1 MDSFTIL
8 NAIGSLDEKTVC
20 KALSYRPRPSE
31 TVAMPTKSGV
41 TSEVEP
47 NSLKHEADNQQVD
60 KSNLPPAKKKKH
72 PFKNKNFLR
81 WGSIAACFCLL
92 LVGALALIPNLVGNN
107 TAGFVVEDGV
117 LLAYTGKDENV
128 IIPDNVV
135 CIADYAFRESGNA
148 EIVKTVT
155 LGKKVSTVE
164 TFAFD
169 GCINLNTVSVSD
181 ENKSIQMDNG
191 AVLSEDGKQLIYLNT
206 TNDVKTYTVPN
217 GVEKICSYAFVNS
230 KLTELTLPETVT
242 TLDSLAVIFNDTL
255 EKVTLNG
262 VTHLSDRSFYNN
274 IALKSVELPKATVI
288 GEASFAGCTSLEIIS
303 LPNTIEIKKDAFAN
317 CKNLKSVNAPKAV
330 TIGESAFYDCDVLT
344 TLSLP
349 SATTIGHAAFRSCDN
364 LSTLNI
370 QNATSLGDWFVAET
384 NVSVLI
390 LPKITEGLGEFTFAG
405 ANVELWGEK
414 GGYLESFAKENNYTF
429 VEIEDMDLPAGFSP
443 VNDYMYVSVSSV
455 NVRSTPEKGDNVVGY
470 LVLDQEINRV
480 ATDGTWSM
488 FLYSDGKYRFV
499 SNSCLSINNSTVQPN
514 TPTDQTYGDFN
525 YIDQGNYI
533 TIAKYTGT
541 GKNILIPAEIDGK
554 PVEEIKANAFASIAT
569 SVESIQANSIKRI
582 SGTDEFLAHCY
593 KLQSLEMLALE
604 ELPSNALYECV
615 SLHQVEL
622 PNLKTVG
629 SNVFV
634 CGTFTELY
642 LTKAESI
649 ADDAFT
655 KSGIKTLHG
664 TAGSYAQT
672 WAEAH
677 QYGFVDVAND
687 YTPIY
692 PTVSVEADK
701 LTYTTICTATLPNG
715 EVFGQKGVGIAHD
728 STGKLYLYVEA
739 WNKYIPT
746 TFVQFEDFASTEVHT
761 EYQTATTYGN
771 YAWLL
776 ASNGSGSKTKS
787 LSVLKVDKNGT
798 MSYGQI
804 DLGGTRFIQGLY
816 CDFSSEQNG
825 KLIVYYSD
833 QYQRCMV
840 YETKD
845 GGATWNKVVGDITS
859 AANHH
864 ETVMAA
870 GFVTN
875 DIGFVSYGY
884 VGEEQPSMRTY
895 LTIDGGETWKNLN
908 INLSSDIIK
917 DGYGEVVEMSYDSE
931 KLILTVV
938 VRGGSFVSDVYY
950 EYISTDNGVTW
961 KLQNNRDYN
970 D

>member
-20 KALSYRPRPSE
+20 KALSYRPVSSE
-31 TVAMPTKSGV
+31 TAVVPTVTEFTYEAEQNMPKQASD
-41 TSEVEP
+41 
-47 NSLKHEADNQQVD
+47 KQQMD
-60 KSNLPPAKKKKH
+60 KSNSPPVKKKKH
-72 PFKNKNFLR
+72 PFKSKNFLR

-92 LVGALALIPNLVGNN
+92 LVGAFALIPNLVGNE

-117 LLAYTGKDENV
+117 LLAYTGEDENV

-135 CIADYAFRESGNA
+135 CIADYAFKESGTA

-169 GCINLNTVSVSD
+169 GCINLKTVSVS
-181 ENKSIQMDNG
+181 EKNKSLQMNRG
-191 AVLSEDGKQLIYLNT
+191 AVLSEDGKQLIYLNA
-206 TNDVKTYTVPN
+206 NDDIKTYTVPN
-217 GVEKICSYAFVNS
+217 GVERICSYAFVNS
-230 KLTELTLPETVT
+230 KLVELTLPETVT

-274 IALKSVELPKATVI
+274 IALKSVEMPKAVVV
-288 GEASFAGCTSLEIIS
+288 GEASFSGCASLEAVV

-330 TIGESAFYDCDVLT
+330 TIGESAFYDCDGLA

-349 SATTIGHAAFRSCDN
+349 SATTIGDAAFRGCDN
-364 LSTLNI
+364 LSALNV

-405 ANVELWGEK
+405 ASVELWGEK
-414 GGYLESFAKENNYTF
+414 GSYLESFAKENNFTF
-429 VEIEDMDLPAGFSP
+429 VEMKDIDLPTGFSP
-443 VNDYMYVSVSSV
+443 VNDYMYVSVSTV
-455 NVRSTPEKGDNVVGY
+455 NVRSAPETGDNVVGY
-470 LVLDQEINRV
+470 LVLDHEINRV

-499 SNSCLSINNSTVQPN
+499 SNSCLSVNNSLIKPS
-514 TPTDQTYGDFN
+514 TPTDKTYGDFN

-533 TIAKYTGT
+533 MITKYTGT
-541 GKNILIPAEIDGK
+541 GKNILIPGEINGK

-582 SGTDEFLAHCY
+582 AGTDEFLAHCY
-593 KLQSLEMLALE
+593 KLQSLEMTALE
-604 ELPSNALYECV
+604 ELPSNAFYECV
-615 SLHQVEL
+615 SLNQVEL
-622 PNLKTVG
+622 TNLKKIG

-672 WAEAH
+672 WATTH

-687 YTPIY
+687 YTPTY
-692 PTVSVEADK
+692 PTVTVEADK
-701 LTYTTICTATLPNG
+701 LTYATICNGKLPNG
-715 EVFGQKGVGIAHD
+715 EMFGQKGIGIAHD

-761 EYQTATTYGN
+761 EYQTAATYGN
-771 YAWLL
+771 YAWLI
-776 ASNGSGSKTKS
+776 ASNGNGASTKT

-804 DLGGTRFIQGLY
+804 DLGGTRSVQGLY

-825 KLIVYYSD
+825 KLIVYFSD

-859 AANHH
+859 AANRH

-875 DIGFVSYGY
+875 DIGFVSYRY
-884 VGEEQPSMRTY
+884 VGEEQPGMRTY
-895 LTIDGGETWKNLN
+895 LTVDGGKTWKNLN

-917 DGYGEVVEMSYDSE
+917 DGYGEVVEMSYDSG
-931 KLILTVV
+931 KLILTVI
-938 VRGGSFVSDVYY
+938 VRGGSFVSDISY
-950 EYISTDNGVTW
+950 EYVSADNGTTW
-961 KLQNNRDYN
+961 TLQNS
-970 D
+970 